1 MLNCENLFEKT
12 ATIPAGA
19 AVTEIVPTNGMSLV
33 AIICPP
39 AWTSAVLRANA
50 GIGPAA
56 VTPVVSRDGV
66 AQDITVTPSAYVPFP
81 LSDAVYGP
89 YLQLHSCD
97 TSGVDVN
104 QAVAA
109 TFTLLFRKLFS

>member
-39 AWTSAVLRANA
+39 AWTAAVLRANA

-56 VTPVVSRDGV
+56 VTPVVSRDGT
-66 AQDITVTPSAYVPFP
+66 AQDITVTTSAYIPFP
-81 LSDAVYGP
+81 LADSVFGP
-89 YLQLHSCD
+89 YLQLRSCD

-104 QAVAA
+104 QVAAA